1 MASIE
6 GYKTEH
12 TRPTP
17 THTHIHT
24 RAAFKCPVT
33 YPGHAVQAAR
43 FVSSL
48 HFSKRVAICVKSSPF
63 LWDSP
68 HLPHLTHGILKV
80 DFYDNARELD
90 AGQVNVGQLVKIALE
105 LEEFFKL
112 H

>member
-1 MASIE
+1 M
-6 GYKTEH
+6 
-12 TRPTP
+12 
-17 THTHIHT
+17 
-24 RAAFKCPVT
+24 
-33 YPGHAVQAAR
+33 QAAR

-63 LWDSP
+63 LWDS
-68 HLPHLTHGILKV
+68 PHLTHGILKV